1 MLFYF
6 VLPSG
11 VKNETLKLVVIYYTG
26 QIVSS
31 NRICEMIP
39 LDGSQFLLLGA
50 VFKYKRDSPD
60 KDMTPDSCFTEP
72 CGVRRSNHAHCAVV
86 PAASVT
92 TPGSVALQT
101 FTFWS
106 YVGENKLKCFYALS
120 PKATGH
126 QNMDKMPLQLGPPP
140 LDIFFP
146 PFAWLPRPILIYF
159 LVPSQSL

>member
-50 VFKYKRDSPD
+50 VFKY
-60 KDMTPDSCFTEP
+60 
-72 CGVRRSNHAHCAVV
+72 
-86 PAASVT
+86 
-92 TPGSVALQT
+92 
-101 FTFWS
+101 
-106 YVGENKLKCFYALS
+106 
-120 PKATGH
+120 
-126 QNMDKMPLQLGPPP
+126 
-140 LDIFFP
+140 
-146 PFAWLPRPILIYF
+146 
-159 LVPSQSL
+159 